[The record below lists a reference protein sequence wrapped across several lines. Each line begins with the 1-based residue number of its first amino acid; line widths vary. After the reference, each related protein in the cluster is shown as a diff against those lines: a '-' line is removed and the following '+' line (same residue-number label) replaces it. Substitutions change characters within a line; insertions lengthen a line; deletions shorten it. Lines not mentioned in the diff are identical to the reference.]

1 MKLQMI
7 FTFFAANI
15 LAERNSVTLEDLIE
29 QHKQECSS
37 EQMFFKNNFPTFLDH
52 DFL

>member
-1 MKLQMI
+1 MKLQII

-15 LAERNSVTLEDLIE
+15 LAKRNAVTLKDPIE

-37 EQMFFKNNFPTFLDH
+37 EQMFFNNNFPTF
-52 DFL
+52 FRS